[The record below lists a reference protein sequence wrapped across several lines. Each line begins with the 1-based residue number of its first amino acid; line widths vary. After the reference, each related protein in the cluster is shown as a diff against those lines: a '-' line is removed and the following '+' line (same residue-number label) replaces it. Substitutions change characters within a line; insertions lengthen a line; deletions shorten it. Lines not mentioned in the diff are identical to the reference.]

1 MGKESLRK
9 FLNWFIDEDNLKVG
23 IADFVGKSEEERM
36 RQLTELAVKFAIDPE
51 TIDIPG
57 LAQTPESENFRLFI
71 RKAYGRVRDQ
81 LPDIPNPKNGL

>member
-9 FLNWFIDEDNLKVG
+9 YLNWFINEDNLKVG
-23 IADFVGKSEEERM
+23 IADFVGKNEEERI
-36 RQLTELAVKFAIDPE
+36 RQLTELAVKFGIDPE

-71 RKAYGRVRDQ
+71 KKAYDRVRDQ
-81 LPDIPNPKNGL
+81 SVNIPNPKDGL